1 MRKVL
6 FHLNSLEKGGAER
19 VVCILAGQFCQNGY
33 EVVIATEWTGADEY
47 TLPDGVK
54 RIHVGLMKEGGRI
67 YNYLYRVRA
76 LRKALKKERPAVVI
90 AFAKKAIY
98 RALTAS
104 AGTGIPV
111 ILSVRTSPVGNYDH
125 PADRI
130 LIPLLY
136 RRAAGAVF
144 QTGQA
149 KSFFPAKLRERAA
162 VIINPIQ
169 KAYLGR
175 PVLHERI
182 KEIVQVGRL
191 DQFKDQQ
198 ILLESMYRVHEK
210 YPDYILRIY
219 GGDSGDGT
227 KEALEES
234 IAMHKAQEY
243 IFLMGS
249 MQRLEE
255 RIEKASVFVL
265 SSYLEGMP
273 NALME
278 AMALGLPVV
287 ATDCPC
293 GGPADLIK
301 SGENGIL
308 VPVKDAKAMAD
319 AIIYLLENPETAE
332 QMGKA
337 ARKIADY
344 AGETEIFAVWR
355 DYVEKTLERTT

>member
-19 VVCILAGQFCQNGY
+19 VVCTLAGQFYNNGY
-33 EVVIATEWTGADEY
+33 EVVIATEWTGKDEY
-47 TLPDGVK
+47 VLAEGVR
-54 RIHVGLMKEGGRI
+54 RIHVGLTDEGGRI
-67 YNYLYRVRA
+67 HSFLYRIRA
-76 LRKALKKERPAVVI
+76 LRKVLKEERPDVVL

-98 RALTAS
+98 RALLSTV
-104 AGTGIPV
+104 GTKIPV

-125 PADRI
+125 ISDRI

-136 RRAAGAVF
+136 NRAAGAVF
-144 QTGQA
+144 QTKQA
-149 KSFFPAKLRERAA
+149 KSFFPKKLQERAA

-169 KAYLGR
+169 KDYLGR
-175 PVLHERI
+175 SSPVTRK

-191 DQFKDQQ
+191 DRVKDQET
-198 ILLESMYRVHEK
+198 LLESMYRVHRK

-234 IAMHKAQEY
+234 IALHKAGGY

-249 MQRLEE
+249 AQHLEE
-255 RIEKASVFVL
+255 RIEDASVFVL

-308 VPVKDAKAMAD
+308 VPVRNAEAMAE
-319 AIIYLLENPETAE
+319 AIMSLLENAE
-332 QMGKA
+332 LAKEMGMRA
-337 ARKIADY
+337 MKIGEH
-344 AGETEIFAVWR
+344 AGEAEIFAIWR
-355 DYVEKTLERTT
+355 EYVEKTLTRMD